1 MYLRYFGLDETPFS
15 ITPDPAFV
23 FLSARHR
30 DALAH
35 LMYGIGQGGS
45 GGFVQLTG
53 EVGTGKTTLCRCLL
67 EQIPEGTHIALLLNP
82 LVTPR
87 ELLAAI
93 SEELG
98 IDISDSIDSS
108 RLLVDGLNRYLL
120 DAHALGERVVVV
132 IDEAQNLSPEALE
145 QVRLLTNLETS
156 KEKLLQIVLLG
167 QPELR
172 DLLQRRNLRQL
183 AQRITARFHLSPL
196 GPKDTHLYIRHR
208 MQIAGAQR
216 NPFRRGAMN
225 ALYQRS
231 QGIPRLINIIADRS
245 LLAAFA
251 KERMD
256 VTAAMVHDAAN
267 EVQLG
272 ERQVKSVLWPKLLA
286 AFATLVVVIVAIAY
300 FSGIRFP
307 SEAASVQV
315 SDTALAVVEQDPVQ
329 GNEPLQEQEEDL
341 LQTPSVVAL
350 PVPEPEPE
358 IIPPQQELPTTL
370 DTDWLENHQKVVW
383 QGLADIWDRP
393 ADAFAIQ
400 AACNGNNSLGYAC
413 LRNQGNW
420 SRIKRLGLPVV
431 LVLQEESISYVLLQ
445 GMDDNRLLVGTV
457 DQMVTVSKLAVETGW
472 LGTYLVAW
480 PQAPGWPP
488 FIGRGNTG
496 PAVDTIM
503 EMATR
508 VDVPYH
514 GEQVFDA
521 AFELWLKTFQL
532 RSGLEAD
539 GIVGRNT
546 LLHLMTASIEEPQL
560 LQVWE

>member
-1 MYLRYFGLDETPFS
+1 MYLRYFGLNEAPFS

-23 FLSARHR
+23 FLSPRHR

-35 LMYGIGQGGS
+35 LMYGIGKGGS

-67 EQIPEGTHIALLLNP
+67 EQIPEGTQIALLLNP
-82 LVTPR
+82 LVNPQ

-98 IDISDSIDSS
+98 IDITETINST
-108 RLLVDGLNRYLL
+108 RLLVDGLNQYLL
-120 DAHALGERVVVV
+120 AAHAQGERVVVV

-172 DLLQRRNLRQL
+172 DLLQRRTLRQL
-183 AQRITARFHLSPL
+183 AQRITARYHLSPL

-208 MQIAGAQR
+208 MQVAGAQR

-245 LLAAFA
+245 LIAAFA

-256 VTAAMVHDAAN
+256 VTAAMVHEAAN

-272 ERQVKSVLWPKLLA
+272 ERQVKRVRWPLA
-286 AFATLVVVIVAIAY
+286 LGAVAM
-300 FSGIRFP
+300 
-307 SEAASVQV
+307 
-315 SDTALAVVEQDPVQ
+315 LAVAMFAVARFSDFRFMDDFAPNQTVDVASPVV
-329 GNEPLQEQEEDL
+329 NEPGHRAAIVKRLTQNSPLNSSDPEGIY
-341 LQTPSVVAL
+341 AL
-350 PVPEPEPE
+350 
-358 IIPPQQELPTTL
+358 
-370 DTDWLENHQKVVW
+370 DSDWLEGHQQVVW
-383 QGLADIWDRP
+383 QGLADLWRQP
-393 ADAFAIQ
+393 GAAFTIQ
-400 AACNGNNSLGYAC
+400 AACNGDNSLGYAC
-413 LRNQGNW
+413 LIDQGNW
-420 SRIKRLGLPVV
+420 LKITKLGLPVI
-431 LVLQEESISYVLLQ
+431 LVLQGDTPSFLLLQ
-445 GMDDNRLLVGTV
+445 GVDGDRLLVGSMEGLT
-457 DQMVTVSKLAVETGW
+457 TVSRASVESRW

-480 PQAPGWPP
+480 PQAAGWPP
-488 FIGRGNTG
+488 FIGRGG
-496 PAVDTIM
+496 IGSAVDTVM
-503 EMATR
+503 EMAAR
-508 VDVPYH
+508 VDDPYN

-521 AFELWLKTFQL
+521 AFELWVKSFQA
-532 RSGLEAD
+532 RNGLEPD
-539 GIVGRNT
+539 GIIGRNT
-546 LLHLMTASIEEPQL
+546 LLNLMTASIDEPKL
-560 LQVWE
+560 LQTWE

>member
-1 MYLRYFGLDETPFS
+1 MYLLYFGLNEAPFS

-23 FLSARHR
+23 FLSPRHR

-35 LMYGIGQGGS
+35 LMYGIGKGGS

-67 EQIPEGTHIALLLNP
+67 EQVPEGTRIALLLNP

-98 IDISDSIDSS
+98 IDVRESIDST

-120 DAHALGERVVVV
+120 AAHDRGERVVVV

-172 DLLQRRNLRQL
+172 DLLQRRTLRQL
-183 AQRITARFHLSPL
+183 AQRITARYHLSPL

-216 NPFRRGAMN
+216 NPFRRSAMN

-245 LLAAFA
+245 LISAFA
-251 KERMD
+251 KERLD
-256 VTAAMVHDAAN
+256 VTAAMVNEAAN

-272 ERQVKSVLWPKLLA
+272 ERQVKRVRWPLLLGATAAAAVVLLA
-286 AFATLVVVIVAIAY
+286 VATFTDFYLPA
-300 FSGIRFP
+300 
-307 SEAASVQV
+307 
-315 SDTALAVVEQDPVQ
+315 DTANLATGDIALQVVD
-329 GNEPLQEQEEDL
+329 
-341 LQTPSVVAL
+341 
-350 PVPEPEPE
+350 EPELTAAVISPITRAE
-358 IIPPQQELPTTL
+358 SVEPTVIGPL
-370 DTDWLENHQKVVW
+370 DKAWLEGHQLVVW
-383 QGLADIWDRP
+383 QGLATMWSQP
-393 ADAFAIQ
+393 GAAFTIQ
-400 AACNGNNSLGYAC
+400 AACNGDNSLGYAC
-413 LRNQGNW
+413 LRDQGNW
-420 SRIKRLGLPVV
+420 SKINRLGLPVV
-431 LVLQEESISYVLLQ
+431 LVLQEETPAYLLLQ
-445 GMDDNRLLVGTV
+445 GVDADRLLVGTP
-457 DQMVTVSKLAVETGW
+457 DQMITVSRESVESRW

-480 PQAPGWPP
+480 PQAAGWPP
-488 FIGRGNTG
+488 LIGRGDKG
-496 PAVDTIM
+496 PAVATIM
-503 EMATR
+503 AMATR
-508 VDVPYH
+508 VDEPYH

-521 AFELWLKTFQL
+521 AFELWLKDFQT
-532 RSGLEAD
+532 RNGLESD

-546 LLHLMTASIEEPQL
+546 LLHLMTASIDEPKL
-560 LQVWE
+560 LRTWE

>member
-1 MYLRYFGLDETPFS
+1 MYLRYFGLTEAPFS

-23 FLSARHR
+23 FLSPRHR

-35 LMYGIGQGGS
+35 LLYGVGQGGS

-82 LVTPR
+82 LVSPR

-98 IDISDSIDSS
+98 IDVSQTIDST

-120 DAHALGERVVVV
+120 AAHERGERVVVV

-172 DLLQRRNLRQL
+172 ELLQRRTLRQL
-183 AQRITARFHLSPL
+183 AQRITARYHLSPL

-208 MQIAGAQR
+208 MQVAGAQR

-245 LLAAFA
+245 LIAAFA

-256 VTAAMVHDAAN
+256 VTAAMVHQAAN

-272 ERQVKSVLWPKLLA
+272 ERQVKRVRWPLMLGA
-286 AFATLVVVIVAIAY
+286 AAAVAVA
-300 FSGIRFP
+300 
-307 SEAASVQV
+307 V
-315 SDTALAVVEQDPVQ
+315 LAVVTFNDYRFPVDPVNAGK
-329 GNEPLQEQEEDL
+329 GNAAME
-341 LQTPSVVAL
+341 SAG
-350 PVPEPEPE
+350 EPELKAE
-358 IIPPQQELPTTL
+358 IIPEDIPASQVEVEEPKQLAELDKAWLQDHQQ
-370 DTDWLENHQKVVW
+370 QVW
-383 QGLADIWDRP
+383 RGLAEMWNQP
-393 ADAFAIQ
+393 GAAFAIQ
-400 AACNGNNSLGYAC
+400 AACNGDNSLGYAC
-413 LRNQGNW
+413 LRDQGNW
-420 SRIKRLGLPVV
+420 SKISRLGLPVV
-431 LVLQEESISYVLLQ
+431 LVLQDETPSYLLLQ
-445 GMDDNRLLVGTV
+445 GIDSDRLLIGTLQ
-457 DQMVTVSKLAVETGW
+457 QMKTISRESVESDW
-472 LGTYLVAW
+472 LGGYLVVW
-480 PQAPGWPP
+480 PQAAEWPP
-488 FIGRGNTG
+488 FIGRGDTG
-496 PAVDTIM
+496 PAVATVM
-503 EMATR
+503 EMSTR
-508 VDVPYH
+508 VDVPYR
-514 GEQVFDA
+514 GEHVFDA
-521 AFELWLKTFQL
+521 AFELWLKAFQV
-532 RSGLEAD
+532 RNGLQAD
-539 GIVGRNT
+539 GIIGRNT
-546 LLHLMTASIEEPQL
+546 LLHLMTASIEEPKL
-560 LQVWE
+560 LRTWE

>member
-1 MYLRYFGLDETPFS
+1 MYLRYFGLNEAPFS

-23 FLSARHR
+23 FLSPRHR

-35 LMYGIGQGGS
+35 LMYGVGKGGS

-67 EQIPEGTHIALLLNP
+67 DQVPEGTHIALLLNP

-98 IDISDSIDSS
+98 IDISDSIEST
-108 RLLVDGLNRYLL
+108 RLLVDGLNQYLL
-120 DAHALGERVVVV
+120 DAHERGERVVVV

-172 DLLQRRNLRQL
+172 DLLQRRTLRQL
-183 AQRITARFHLSPL
+183 AQRITARYHLSPL

-208 MQIAGAQR
+208 MQVAGAQR
-216 NPFRRGAMN
+216 NPFRRNAMN

-245 LLAAFA
+245 LIAAFA

-256 VTAAMVHDAAN
+256 VTAAMVHEAAN

-272 ERQVKSVLWPKLLA
+272 ERQVKRVRWPWVLGATAVA
-286 AFATLVVVIVAIAY
+286 AVAIIAVAW
-300 FSGIRFP
+300 FSDFQSSSDAAGIQT
-307 SEAASVQV
+307 VK
-315 SDTALAVVEQDPVQ
+315 VVPPPIQ
-329 GNEPLQEQEEDL
+329 EPLPQTVETASLVEEP
-341 LQTPSVVAL
+341 Q
-350 PVPEPEPE
+350 PVPVEPEV
-358 IIPPQQELPTTL
+358 LASL
-370 DTDWLENHQKVVW
+370 DSVWLEDHQLRVW
-383 QGLADIWDRP
+383 QGLAQLWSQP
-393 ADAFAIQ
+393 GAAFSIQ
-400 AACNGNNSLGYAC
+400 AACNGDNSLGYAC
-413 LRNQGNW
+413 LRDQGSW
-420 SRIKRLGLPVV
+420 SKIIRLGLPVV
-431 LVLQEESISYVLLQ
+431 LELQGESQAYLLLQ
-445 GMDDNRLLVGTV
+445 GIDGERLLIGSAG
-457 DQMVTVSKLAVETGW
+457 QLKTVSRASVESRWFGA
-472 LGTYLVAW
+472 YQVAW

-488 FIGRGNTG
+488 LIGRGDTG
-496 PAVDTIM
+496 PAVATIM
-503 EMATR
+503 DMATL
-508 VDVPYH
+508 VDVPYD
-514 GEQVFDA
+514 GDKVFDA
-521 AFELWLKTFQL
+521 AFELWLKDFQT
-532 RSGLEAD
+532 RNGLEAD

-546 LLHLMTASIEEPQL
+546 LLHLMTASIQQPEL
-560 LQVWE
+560 LRTWE

>member
-1 MYLRYFGLDETPFS
+1 MYLRYFGLNEAPFS

-23 FLSARHR
+23 FLSPRHR

-35 LMYGIGQGGS
+35 LMYGIGKGGS

-67 EQIPEGTHIALLLNP
+67 EQIPEGTRIALLLNP

-98 IDISDSIDSS
+98 IDIGESIDST
-108 RLLVDGLNRYLL
+108 RLLVDGLNQYLL
-120 DAHALGERVVVV
+120 AAHQRGERVVVV

-172 DLLQRRNLRQL
+172 ELLQRRTLRQL

-208 MQIAGAQR
+208 MQVAGAQR
-216 NPFRRGAMN
+216 NPFRRSAMN

-245 LLAAFA
+245 LIAAFA

-256 VTAAMVHDAAN
+256 VTAAMVHAAAN

-272 ERQVKSVLWPKLLA
+272 ERQVKRVRWPLLLGA
-286 AFATLVVVIVAIAY
+286 VAMAAIAVLAVAT
-300 FSGIRFP
+300 FTDFRIPGKTASLVSGDN
-307 SEAASVQV
+307 ASQP
-315 SDTALAVVEQDPVQ
+315 VVEQEIQTVLVPPVI
-329 GNEPLQEQEEDL
+329 NEPVEESIDAEVIV
-341 LQTPSVVAL
+341 S
-350 PVPEPEPE
+350 
-358 IIPPQQELPTTL
+358 L
-370 DTDWLENHQKVVW
+370 DKDWLEDHQQVVW
-383 QGLADIWDRP
+383 QGLAEIWSQP
-393 ADAFAIQ
+393 GAEFTIQ
-400 AACNGNNSLGYAC
+400 AACGGDSSLGYAC
-413 LRNQGNW
+413 LQDQGNW
-420 SRIKRLGLPVV
+420 SKINRLGLPVV
-431 LVLQEESISYVLLQ
+431 LVLQEETPSYLLLQ
-445 GMDDNRLLVGTV
+445 GVDGNRLLVGAPQQLT
-457 DQMVTVSKLAVETGW
+457 TVSRESVETSW

-480 PQAPGWPP
+480 PQAAGWPP
-488 FIGRGNTG
+488 FIGRGDDG
-496 PAVDTIM
+496 PAVETVM
-503 EMATR
+503 EMAAN

-514 GEQVFDA
+514 GDQEFDA
-521 AFELWLKTFQL
+521 AFELWLKSFQT
-532 RSGLEAD
+532 RNGLEAD

-546 LLHLMTASIEEPQL
+546 LLHLMTASIKEPRL
-560 LQVWE
+560 LRTWE

>member
-1 MYLRYFGLDETPFS
+1 MYLRYFGLNEAPFS

-23 FLSARHR
+23 FLSPRHR

-67 EQIPEGTHIALLLNP
+67 EQVPDGTHIALLLNP

-98 IDISDSIDSS
+98 IDISDSIDST

-120 DAHALGERVVVV
+120 AAHDRGERVVVI

-172 DLLQRRNLRQL
+172 DLLQRRELRQL
-183 AQRITARFHLSPL
+183 AQRITARYHLSPL
-196 GPKDTHLYIRHR
+196 GPKDTHLYVRHR
-208 MQIAGAQR
+208 MQVAGAER
-216 NPFRRGAMN
+216 NPFRRSAMN

-245 LLAAFA
+245 LISAFA
-251 KERMD
+251 KERLD
-256 VTAAMVHDAAN
+256 VTAAMVHEAAN

-272 ERQVKSVLWPKLLA
+272 ERQVRRVRWPLWLGATAAAAVAVLA
-286 AFATLVVVIVAIAY
+286 VATFTDFHLPADTPGPENTGGAPVQAEEPA
-300 FSGIRFP
+300 SGIASDAPAVADGRENP
-307 SEAASVQV
+307 VESASV
-315 SDTALAVVEQDPVQ
+315 A
-329 GNEPLQEQEEDL
+329 G
-341 LQTPSVVAL
+341 
-350 PVPEPEPE
+350 
-358 IIPPQQELPTTL
+358 L
-370 DTDWLENHQKVVW
+370 DEDWLQNHQQGVW
-383 QGLADIWDRP
+383 RGLADMWNQP
-393 ADAFAIQ
+393 GAAFTIQ
-400 AACNGNNSLGYAC
+400 AACNGDDSLGYAC
-413 LRNQGNW
+413 LRDQGNW
-420 SRIKRLGLPVV
+420 SKISRLGLPVI
-431 LVLQEESISYVLLQ
+431 LVLQDEMPAYLLLQ
-445 GMDDNRLLVGTV
+445 GIEGDRLLVGTR
-457 DQMVTVSKLAVETGW
+457 DQPLTVSKASVESRW

-480 PQAPGWPP
+480 PQASGWPNY
-488 FIGRGNTG
+488 IGRGDSG
-496 PAVDTIM
+496 PAVATIM
-503 EMATR
+503 DMASR
-508 VDVPYH
+508 VQEPYN

-521 AFELWLKTFQL
+521 AFELWLKDFQA
-532 RSGLEAD
+532 RNGLKPD

-546 LLHLMTASIEEPQL
+546 LLHLMTASIDEPQL
-560 LQVWE
+560 LRTWE

>member
-1 MYLRYFGLDETPFS
+1 MYLRYFGLNEAPFS

-23 FLSARHR
+23 FLSPRHR

-67 EQIPEGTHIALLLNP
+67 EQVPEGTHIALLLNP

-98 IDISDSIDSS
+98 IDVSESIDST
-108 RLLVDGLNRYLL
+108 RLLVDGLNHYLL
-120 DAHALGERVVVV
+120 TAHQRGERVVVV

-156 KEKLLQIVLLG
+156 KEKLLQVVLLG

-172 DLLQRRNLRQL
+172 ELLQRRTLRQL
-183 AQRITARFHLSPL
+183 AQRITARYHLSPL

-216 NPFRRGAMN
+216 NPFRRSAMN

-245 LLAAFA
+245 LIAAFA
-251 KERMD
+251 KERVE
-256 VTAAMVHDAAN
+256 VTATMVHAAAN

-272 ERQVKSVLWPKLLA
+272 ERQVKRVRWPMVLGAVAATAVAVLA
-286 AFATLVVVIVAIAY
+286 VTT
-300 FSGIRFP
+300 FSDFRFP
-307 SEAASVQV
+307 TVATPVETAVITPQV
-315 SDTALAVVEQDPVQ
+315 VDEPELKTTVIPTA
-329 GNEPLQEQEEDL
+329 
-341 LQTPSVVAL
+341 
-350 PVPEPEPE
+350 VPDSPAGSPEPE
-358 IIPPQQELPTTL
+358 IIEVLDMAWLGDHQQ
-370 DTDWLENHQKVVW
+370 VVW
-383 QGLADIWDRP
+383 QGVADLWQQP
-393 ADAFAIQ
+393 GAGYTIQ
-400 AACNGNNSLGYAC
+400 AACKGDNSLGYAC
-413 LRNQGNW
+413 LRDQGNW
-420 SRIKRLGLPVV
+420 LKINRLGLPAI
-431 LVLQEESISYVLLQ
+431 LVLHGDTPSYLLLQ
-445 GMDDNRLLVGTV
+445 GIDGDRLLVGTGE
-457 DQMVTVSKLAVETGW
+457 QAITISRESVESLW
-472 LGTYLVAW
+472 LGTYLVVW
-480 PQAPGWPP
+480 PQAAGWPP
-488 FIGRGNTG
+488 FIGRQTTG
-496 PAVDTIM
+496 PAVTTIL

-508 VDVPYH
+508 VDDPYN

-521 AFELWLKTFQL
+521 AFELWLKSFQA

-546 LLHLMTASIEEPQL
+546 LLHLMTASIDQPKL
-560 LQVWE
+560 LRTWE

>member
-1 MYLRYFGLDETPFS
+1 MYLRYFGLDEPPFS

-35 LMYGIGQGGS
+35 LLYGIGQGGS

-98 IDISDSIDSS
+98 IDISDSIDST

-120 DAHALGERVVVV
+120 DAHAVGERVVVV

-167 QPELR
+167 QPEFR

-183 AQRITARFHLSPL
+183 AQRITARYHLSPL

-208 MQIAGAQR
+208 MQVAGAQR

-245 LLAAFA
+245 LLAAYA

-272 ERQVKSVLWPKLLA
+272 EQQVKAVLWPRLLA
-286 AFATLVVVIVAIAY
+286 AAAAFVVVGIAVAY

-307 SEAASVQV
+307 QETASLQV
-315 SDTALAVVEQDPVQ
+315 SDKALPLVEKGPLPA
-329 GNEPLQEQEEDL
+329 NEPAEGQEEYL
-341 LQTPSVVAL
+341 AQAPQPVTP
-350 PVPEPEPE
+350 PVTEPE
-358 IIPPQQELPTTL
+358 IILPERELITTL
-370 DTDWLENHQKVVW
+370 DPTWLGNHQKVVW
-383 QGLADIWDRP
+383 QGLADIWRQPD
-393 ADAFAIQ
+393 DAFAIQ

-413 LRNQGNW
+413 LRNQGSW

-445 GMDDNRLLVGTV
+445 GMDDNRLLIGMA
-457 DQMVTVSKLAVETGW
+457 DQMMTVSRQAVESSW

-496 PAVDTIM
+496 DAVDTIM

-514 GEQVFDA
+514 GEQVFNA

-532 RSGLEAD
+532 RNGLDAD

-560 LQVWE
+560 LQDWE

>member
-1 MYLRYFGLDETPFS
+1 MHEAPFS

-23 FLSARHR
+23 FLSPRHR

-35 LMYGIGQGGS
+35 LMYGIGKGGS

-67 EQIPEGTHIALLLNP
+67 EQIPEGTRIALLLNP

-87 ELLAAI
+87 ELLAAV

-98 IDISDSIDSS
+98 IDISDSIDST

-120 DAHALGERVVVV
+120 EAHERGERVVVV

-183 AQRITARFHLSPL
+183 AQRITARYHLSPL

-216 NPFRRGAMN
+216 NPFRRNAMN

-245 LLAAFA
+245 LVAAFA

-256 VTAAMVHDAAN
+256 VTAAMVQEAAN

-272 ERQVKSVLWPKLLA
+272 ERQVKRVRWPWLVAGIAVVVVAALAIATLGERRLPAESTGTAVEIAASPVVAQKQLPAAVTQEPVLQTVVIPPGESELLVEPVQTEPETEVLDSEWLGDHQLLVWKGLAKIWRHPGA
-286 AFATLVVVIVAIAY
+286 AFSI
-300 FSGIRFP
+300 
-307 SEAASVQV
+307 E
-315 SDTALAVVEQDPVQ
+315 
-329 GNEPLQEQEEDL
+329 
-341 LQTPSVVAL
+341 
-350 PVPEPEPE
+350 
-358 IIPPQQELPTTL
+358 
-370 DTDWLENHQKVVW
+370 
-383 QGLADIWDRP
+383 
-393 ADAFAIQ
+393 
-400 AACNGNNSLGYAC
+400 AACNGDDSRGYAC
-413 LRNQGNW
+413 LRDQGSW
-420 SRIKRLGLPVV
+420 SKIKRLGLPVV
-431 LVLQEESISYVLLQ
+431 LILQEQSPTYLLLQ
-445 GMDDNRLLVGTV
+445 GMNERRLLVGTA
-457 DQMVTVSKLAVETGW
+457 DRLKTVSKDAVEARW
-472 LGTYLVAW
+472 LGAYLVVW
-480 PQAPGWPP
+480 PQASEWPVEVS
-488 FIGRGNTG
+488 RGDSG
-496 PAVDTIM
+496 PAVTTII
-503 EMATR
+503 EMASR

-514 GEQVFDA
+514 GEQTFNV
-521 AFELWLKTFQL
+521 AFEDWLESFQI
-532 RSGLEAD
+532 RNGLQAD

-546 LLHLMTASIEEPQL
+546 LLYLMTASIDEPQL
-560 LQVWE
+560 LQTW

>member
-1 MYLRYFGLDETPFS
+1 MYLRYFGLNEAPFS

-23 FLSARHR
+23 FLSPRHR

-35 LMYGIGQGGS
+35 LMYGIGKGGS

-67 EQIPEGTHIALLLNP
+67 EQIPEGTRIALLLNP

-98 IDISDSIDSS
+98 IDVRESIDST
-108 RLLVDGLNRYLL
+108 RLLVDGLNQYLL
-120 DAHALGERVVVV
+120 AAHERGERVVVV

-172 DLLQRRNLRQL
+172 ELLQRRTLRQL

-208 MQIAGAQR
+208 MQVAGAQR
-216 NPFRRGAMN
+216 NPFRRSAMN

-245 LLAAFA
+245 LIAAFA

-256 VTAAMVHDAAN
+256 VTAAMVHEAAN

-272 ERQVKSVLWPKLLA
+272 ERQVKRVRWPLWLGATAVA
-286 AFATLVVVIVAIAY
+286 AVVVL
-300 FSGIRFP
+300 
-307 SEAASVQV
+307 
-315 SDTALAVVEQDPVQ
+315 ALASFIDSRPPADAANVPAEDIAEQ
-329 GNEPLQEQEEDL
+329 
-341 LQTPSVVAL
+341 VVA
-350 PVPEPEPE
+350 EPTLSTP
-358 IIPPQQELPTTL
+358 IIPPVDPGPSAGATEPQKIESL
-370 DTDWLENHQKVVW
+370 DEDWLRDHQQRVW
-383 QGLADIWDRP
+383 QGLAGLWNQP
-393 ADAFAIQ
+393 SAAFTIQ
-400 AACNGNNSLGYAC
+400 AACNGDNSLGYAC
-413 LRNQGNW
+413 LRDQGNW
-420 SRIKRLGLPVV
+420 SKILRLGLPVV
-431 LVLQEESISYVLLQ
+431 LVLQDETPSDLLLQ
-445 GMDDNRLLVGTV
+445 GVDDGRLLVGGS
-457 DQMVTVSKLAVETGW
+457 DELITVSRESVESRW
-472 LGTYLVAW
+472 LGTYMVAW

-488 FIGRGNTG
+488 YIGLGDKG
-496 PAVDTIM
+496 PAVATIM

-514 GEQVFDA
+514 GDQVFDA
-521 AFELWLKTFQL
+521 AFELWLKGFQV
-532 RSGLEAD
+532 RNGLEAD

-546 LLHLMTASIEEPQL
+546 LLHLMTASIDEPKL
-560 LQVWE
+560 LRTWE